1 MQKQFIRCDPKKCIC
16 FKKIELVVRLK
27 QTFQRRNPQMQ
38 AMKHVVPLDTN
49 ILITPVARVAKPK
62 NYPGTDS
69 HRDYNEQR
77 KRVLC
82 GQAMC
87 WDDNKQNH
95 TKPNDIVGFRK
106 KDNCVELHRV
116 VAVHDP
122 SHHVSVDSF
131 SARSW
136 STNAFRKDQSG
147 RNVLI
152 LSCTICIVPWCE
164 WVKFGWHASGPLL
177 GTHRVANEQSRVRM
191 IQYINAA
198 IQNGPDV

>member
-1 MQKQFIRCDPKKCIC
+1 MQD
-16 FKKIELVVRLK
+16 
-27 QTFQRRNPQMQ
+27 MQ
-38 AMKHVVPLDTN
+38 YVFPMDTN

-69 HRDYNEQR
+69 HRDHIEQC

-82 GQAMC
+82 GQLFR

-95 TKPNDIVGFRK
+95 TKPNDIFGFRK

-116 VAVHDP
+116 LAVHDP
-122 SHHVSVDSF
+122 SHSVSIDSF

-136 STNAFRKDQSG
+136 LSNAFRKDQSG
-147 RNVLI
+147 RNVLT
-152 LSCTICIVPWCE
+152 LSCIICIVPWCE

-177 GTHRVANEQSRVRM
+177 GTQRVANEQSRDRM

-198 IQNGPDV
+198 IQNGHAV

>member
-1 MQKQFIRCDPKKCIC
+1 MLSQKCIC
-16 FKKIELVVRLK
+16 FKKIELVVRLE
-27 QTFQRRNPQMQ
+27 QTFQNQRRNPQMQ
-38 AMKHVVPLDTN
+38 DMQYVFPMDTN

-69 HRDYNEQR
+69 HRDHIEQC

-82 GQAMC
+82 GQLFR

-95 TKPNDIVGFRK
+95 TKPNDIFGFRK

-116 VAVHDP
+116 LAVHDP
-122 SHHVSVDSF
+122 SHSVSIDSF

-136 STNAFRKDQSG
+136 LSNAFRKDQSG
-147 RNVLI
+147 RNVLT
-152 LSCTICIVPWCE
+152 LSCIICIVPWCE
-164 WVKFGWHASGPLL
+164 WVKFGWHASGPFL
-177 GTHRVANEQSRVRM
+177 GTQRVANEQSRDRM

-198 IQNGPDV
+198 IQNGHAV

>member
-1 MQKQFIRCDPKKCIC
+1 MLSQKCIC
-16 FKKIELVVRLK
+16 FKKIELVVILE
-27 QTFQRRNPQMQ
+27 QTFQNQRRNPQMQ
-38 AMKHVVPLDTN
+38 DMQYVFPMDTN

-69 HRDYNEQR
+69 HRDHIEQC

-82 GQAMC
+82 GQLFR

-95 TKPNDIVGFRK
+95 TKPNDIFGFRK

-116 VAVHDP
+116 LAVHDP
-122 SHHVSVDSF
+122 SHSVSIDSF

-136 STNAFRKDQSG
+136 LSNAFRKDQSG
-147 RNVLI
+147 RNVLT
-152 LSCTICIVPWCE
+152 LSCIICIVPWCE

-177 GTHRVANEQSRVRM
+177 GTQRVANEQSRDRM

-198 IQNGPDV
+198 IQNGHAV